1 MPSIGHIAVGMAAG
15 RGAAPSSRHDRWRWI
30 IGLAV
35 VSCAADAD
43 LVFLFSGDGSNTVWG
58 HRGFTHSL
66 TVGALLALG
75 FALVAKRWGAGPL
88 RAWTIAFL
96 VHGSHLLLD
105 SMNVGTLGVPWLWPF
120 SAAYFRL
127 PWRPIPAVISARDF
141 LSWHGLPVLLAE
153 LVIFSP
159 AFVYG
164 LWGMVGRRRATVRR
178 RTPPSASWRERR
190 RVEGGVE

>member
-1 MPSIGHIAVGMAAG
+1 M
-15 RGAAPSSRHDRWRWI
+15 
-30 IGLAV
+30 GLAV
-35 VSCAADAD
+35 VSCAADLD
-43 LVFLFSGDGSNTVWG
+43 LVFLFADDGSNTVWG

-66 TVGALLALG
+66 LAGALLALA
-75 FALVAKRWGAGPL
+75 FAVVARRWGARPA

-96 VHGSHLLLD
+96 VHGTHLLLD

-120 SAAYFRL
+120 SSAYYRL
-127 PWRPIPAVISARDF
+127 PWRPIPAVISAREF
-141 LSWHGLPVLLAE
+141 LSWRGLPVLLAE

-164 LWGMVGRRRATVRR
+164 VWGMLGGRRRAAGGRRAASSPGWRR
-178 RTPPSASWRERR
+178 RH